1 MLLFRKLYY
10 INVLGGYTGL
20 SWMFYSL
27 SLKISFISTPTKKEG
42 VFPIKIWREFVFH
55 FCLLHR
61 DTEYKGLQLSLDQV
75 TATKPAFSY
84 ANSTPTITD
93 NRKGSKSRLSSTKS
107 KSRTSP
113 YPQVV
118 GFEKQQIIFFSILI
132 FDCYFTRVIRMGQRT
147 CYPEGIKDARL

>member
-1 MLLFRKLYY
+1 MDAKNNCIFSIKIVLLFSKLYY
-10 INVLGGYTGL
+10 LNVLGGYTGL
-20 SWMFYSL
+20 PWMFFFVPF
-27 SLKISFISTPTKKEG
+27 SLKISFVSTPPLRRKEC
-42 VFPIKIWREFVFH
+42 FPLRYEVSIFFH
-55 FCLLHR
+55 FCLLYR

-84 ANSTPTITD
+84 ANSAPTITD

-118 GFEKQQIIFFSILI
+118 VFENQNLIFLNILI
-132 FDCYFTRVIRMGQRT
+132 LTAIL
-147 CYPEGIKDARL
+147 PK

>member
-1 MLLFRKLYY
+1 MDIKSNHIFSMKIVILFSKLYY
-10 INVLGGYTGL
+10 IDILGWYTA
-20 SWMFYSL
+20 WFYYF
-27 SLKISFISTPTKKEG
+27 SLKISFFSTPTKKEG
-42 VFPIKIWREFVFH
+42 MFPIKIWSEFVFH
-55 FCLLHR
+55 FCLLYR

-118 GFEKQQIIFFSILI
+118 VFGKQN
-132 FDCYFTRVIRMGQRT
+132 
-147 CYPEGIKDARL
+147 